1 MKTKKLL
8 ALLLAGAMSA
18 SLLAGCGGNT
28 DTAATDDTA
37 DTTEQSTETESD
49 LAYVQDKGTLVV
61 GITDFAPMD
70 YRDDN
75 GEWIGFDADMARE
88 VAEALGVEVQFSE
101 IEWGNKL
108 MELDNKSVDCLWNG
122 MTITDEIT
130 GGASATNPYATNAQV
145 VVLKADVA
153 GDYQDAASLSGL
165 NFAVE
170 AGSAGEAAAQEA
182 GLTYV
187 SVSDQATALMEV
199 SSGTS
204 DACIVD
210 LLMAGAMIGE
220 GTSYPDLTYTVR
232 LTEEDYGVGCRKGS
246 DLTDFINEQL
256 KVLYDDGTIAEL
268 AEQYGP
274 YDGTAAAVDHALH
287 LLGLRTDSMAELN
300 YYDRKRVHN
309 LKYYTW
315 VEQQGRTAQE
325 LNDLWYGTVWDDVHR
340 QADQLDAL
348 INAFNEESGV
358 LTNL

>member
-1 MKTKKLL
+1 MKRKLTAL
-8 ALLLAGAMSA
+8 ALALGLTLSLAA
-18 SLLAGCGGNT
+18 CGGGT
-28 DTAATDDTA
+28 TSTA
-37 DTTEQSTETESD
+37 DTPAGSSESPAAENTAAQTSETPAAESD
-49 LAYVQDKGTLVV
+49 VAYIQDKGTLVV
-61 GITDFAPMD
+61 GITEFAPMD
-70 YRDDN
+70 YQDEN
-75 GEWIGFDADMARE
+75 GQWIGFDADLARK
-88 VAEALGVEVQFSE
+88 VAEALGVEVEFSV
-101 IEWGNKL
+101 IDWNNKL
-108 MELDNKSVDCLWNG
+108 MELDSRTVDCLWNG

-153 GDYQDAASLSGL
+153 EEYQTVESLAGL

-268 AEQYGP
+268 AEQYGISDNIVP
-274 YDGTAAAVDHALH
+274 
-287 LLGLRTDSMAELN
+287 
-300 YYDRKRVHN
+300 
-309 LKYYTW
+309 
-315 VEQQGRTAQE
+315 QE
-325 LNDLWYGTVWDDVHR
+325 
-340 QADQLDAL
+340 
-348 INAFNEESGV
+348 
-358 LTNL
+358 

>member
-1 MKTKKLL
+1 MKRKLTAL
-8 ALLLAGAMSA
+8 ALALGLTLSLAA
-18 SLLAGCGGNT
+18 CGGG
-28 DTAATDDTA
+28 TASTA
-37 DTTEQSTETESD
+37 DTPAGSSESPAAENTAAQTSETPAAESD
-49 LAYVQDKGTLVV
+49 VAYIQDKGTLVV
-61 GITDFAPMD
+61 GITEFAPMD
-70 YRDDN
+70 YQDEN
-75 GEWIGFDADMARE
+75 GEWIGFDADMARK
-88 VAEALGVEVQFSE
+88 VAEALGVEVEFSV
-101 IEWGNKL
+101 IDWNNKL
-108 MELDNKSVDCLWNG
+108 MELDSRTVDCLWNG

-153 GDYQDAASLSGL
+153 GDYQDAANLSGL

-268 AEQYGP
+268 AEQYGISDNIVP
-274 YDGTAAAVDHALH
+274 
-287 LLGLRTDSMAELN
+287 
-300 YYDRKRVHN
+300 
-309 LKYYTW
+309 
-315 VEQQGRTAQE
+315 QE
-325 LNDLWYGTVWDDVHR
+325 
-340 QADQLDAL
+340 
-348 INAFNEESGV
+348 
-358 LTNL
+358 

>member
-1 MKTKKLL
+1 MKRKLTAL
-8 ALLLAGAMSA
+8 ALALGLTLSLAA
-18 SLLAGCGGNT
+18 CGGT
-28 DTAATDDTA
+28 TSTA
-37 DTTEQSTETESD
+37 DTPAGNSESPAAENTAAQTSETPAAESD
-49 LAYVQDKGTLVV
+49 VAYIQD
-61 GITDFAPMD
+61 
-70 YRDDN
+70 
-75 GEWIGFDADMARE
+75 GEWIGFDADMARK
-88 VAEALGVEVQFSE
+88 VAEALGVEVEFSV
-101 IEWGNKL
+101 IDWNNKL
-108 MELDNKSVDCLWNG
+108 MELDSRTVDCLWNG

-268 AEQYGP
+268 AEQYGISDNIVP
-274 YDGTAAAVDHALH
+274 
-287 LLGLRTDSMAELN
+287 
-300 YYDRKRVHN
+300 
-309 LKYYTW
+309 
-315 VEQQGRTAQE
+315 QE
-325 LNDLWYGTVWDDVHR
+325 
-340 QADQLDAL
+340 
-348 INAFNEESGV
+348 
-358 LTNL
+358 